1 MNNFRDSEDKLIVDE
16 ILLRKN
22 LPNQMDK
29 EYAEKIK
36 SASQAAGGLVGAGF
50 SFTAVINLAVGHK
63 MNEMLGSVKNLQ
75 LIVHL
80 TLMHVL
86 VPANAQVL
94 MTAIFEYVTFDL
106 FDTSALTASYYAPTE
121 VEVSDSLEQLG
132 YESAFCLINLGSCFY
147 FIFGQLI
154 YLLLSAF
161 SLVIFRLKCW

>member
-1 MNNFRDSEDKLIVDE
+1 
-16 ILLRKN
+16 
-22 LPNQMDK
+22 MDK
-29 EYAEKIK
+29 DYAVKIK

-50 SFTAVINLAVGHK
+50 SFTAVINFVVGSR

-80 TLMHVL
+80 TLMYVV
-86 VPANAQVL
+86 VPANAMVL
-94 MTAIFEYVTFDL
+94 FSAIFEYVTFDL
-106 FDTSALTASYYAPTE
+106 FDTSSLTASYYSPSE

-147 FIFGQLI
+147 FIFGQLVV
-154 YLLLSAF
+154 LLLQAF

>member
-1 MNNFRDSEDKLIVDE
+1 MYIEPSEQTDATKLSFEVKVLEFSSDSLSMQLEFENPSYISTTNEKDVLFLTMDNFRDSEDKLIVDE

-50 SFTAVINLAVGHK
+50 SFTAVINLVVGHK

-106 FDTSALTASYYAPTE
+106 FDTSSLT
-121 VEVSDSLEQLG
+121 
-132 YESAFCLINLGSCFY
+132 
-147 FIFGQLI
+147 
-154 YLLLSAF
+154 
-161 SLVIFRLKCW
+161 